1 MSVVSQEEFAIMQ
14 AKVVELEAAL
24 VAIAAKL
31 DGDAGVDLTTY
42 NEDAALAS
50 SASWDVTNDSDT
62 ALRFPD
68 ATGKEFL
75 LAAGATVTITGMTAQ
90 LTQWETDSVISK
102 IATP

>member
-1 MSVVSQEEFAIMQ
+1 MSVVSQEEFALVQ
-14 AKVVELEAAL
+14 GKVVELEAAL

-31 DGDAGVDLTTY
+31 DTDTGVDLTTY

-62 ALRFPD
+62 ALRFKD
-68 ATGKEFL
+68 ASGKEFL
-75 LAAGATVTITGMTAQ
+75 LSVGDTVTITGMTAQ
-90 LTQWETDSVISK
+90 LTQWETDNVISK